1 MREDI
6 QMTSLMF
13 YRLARGAYTA
23 RRYVAHRLSVIV
35 PATFIISVLVG
46 SVCAT

>member
-1 MREDI
+1 MI
-6 QMTSLMF
+6 AFMF
-13 YRLARGAYTA
+13 YRLALGAYVF
-23 RRYVAHRLSVIV
+23 RRYVGERLSVIV

>member
-6 QMTSLMF
+6 QMIAFMF
-13 YRLARGAYTA
+13 YRLACGAYIA
-23 RRYVAHRLSVIV
+23 RRYVAERLSVIV
-35 PATFIISVLVG
+35 PAVFIISVLVG